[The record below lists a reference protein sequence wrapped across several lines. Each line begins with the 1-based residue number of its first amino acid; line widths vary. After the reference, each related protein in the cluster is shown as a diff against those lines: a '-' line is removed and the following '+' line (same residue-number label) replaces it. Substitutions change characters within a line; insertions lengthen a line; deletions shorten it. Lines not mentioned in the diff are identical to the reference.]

1 MTRELQELNREGA
14 GYERG
19 ANRKEEEEEGRP
31 STRWIDR
38 TMDWNDG
45 SIDAAVDGLMDWRD
59 SLDGKPEKE
68 EQNII
73 AEKGVEKDDHKR
85 GREGR

>member
-1 MTRELQELNREGA
+1 
-14 GYERG
+14 
-19 ANRKEEEEEGRP
+19 
-31 STRWIDR
+31 
-38 TMDWNDG
+38 MDWNDG

-85 GREGR
+85 GRKGR